1 MKPILFLFKGS
12 FLLIALSFLAI
23 TSVNAQG
30 ISIEGGLM
38 KIFSAKPGD
47 VIKGHVTLVNPTEED
62 VVVKVGLK
70 DVQFDCS
77 GGFKLLD
84 DYDLTHGGSQWISDV
99 ESEKFIPAKTKYEY
113 PFTITVPNTK
123 GLQGSFLAVLK
134 VQNPDPKKL
143 NLAKNAVGLTS
154 KTNYV
159 IGILVHVDKE
169 PVFDINFEN
178 MDLAYQTLQDNQVKK
193 ILSITL
199 SNTTIF
205 AYKTALNMEVY
216 NAAGDL
222 VLEKKSLSKHIYA
235 DSCRDISLD
244 LSALAAGTYQC
255 VLTAEADGEFVG
267 TNLSLSI
274 K

>member
-1 MKPILFLFKGS
+1 MKSIIFLLKGS
-12 FLLIALSFLAI
+12 FLLIALTFLPI
-23 TSVNAQG
+23 SHIYAQE
-30 ISIEGGLM
+30 IYIEGGLM
-38 KIFSAKPGD
+38 KIFSARPGD
-47 VIKGHVTLVNPTEED
+47 VFKGHVTLVNPTEEE

-84 DYDLTHGGSQWISDV
+84 DYDLTHGGSQWVSDV
-99 ESEKFIPAKTKYEY
+99 ESEKFIPAKTKYDY

-143 NLAKNAVGLTS
+143 NLAKNTVGLTS

-169 PVFDINFEN
+169 PVFDLNFEK
-178 MDLAYQTLQDNQVKK
+178 MDLAYHILQDNQVKK
-193 ILSITL
+193 TLSITL
-199 SNTTIF
+199 SNTTNY

-216 NAAGDL
+216 NTAGDL

-235 DSCRDISLD
+235 GSCRDISLD

-267 TNLSLSI
+267 TNLSLTI